1 MSDNE
6 IRVNWLDFF
15 RFVWSKKLL
24 IVLVLGFTLLLSF
37 LTTSHLQR
45 NFTVKIPYTIQ
56 FIFNPADVVNV
67 TNGKW
72 RSKMATDKNL
82 IDSNIEGILIHHTDS
97 PDGLNEYL
105 DELKQVSSEIGK
117 IVRNKKARNLDII
130 LSYPVEISSSD
141 SNAREIRDIGIFLQ
155 NYDSGVKNAFKAYHP
170 DMFPFMGRKIG
181 IIKDKNKRISKII
194 FNLFIVSF
202 FLGLYIFISY
212 LRRNS

>member
-1 MSDNE
+1 ME
-6 IRVNWLDFF
+6 
-15 RFVWSKKLL
+15 
-24 IVLVLGFTLLLSF
+24 
-37 LTTSHLQR
+37 
-45 NFTVKIPYTIQ
+45 
-56 FIFNPADVVNV
+56 
-67 TNGKW
+67 
-72 RSKMATDKNL
+72 
-82 IDSNIEGILIHHTDS
+82 
-97 PDGLNEYL
+97 
-105 DELKQVSSEIGK
+105 K

-130 LSYPVEISSSD
+130 LSYPVEISSD